1 MEEEGI
7 YVGEIVDKGLE
18 KLEEYYVLTTNIPAY
33 RFALSELLH
42 YL

>member
-18 KLEEYYVLTTNIPAY
+18 KLEYYVLTTNIPAY

>member
-1 MEEEGI
+1 MEDEGI